1 MVVYGFIRDI
11 RKSIEPAD
19 LIVPWNIEG
28 LGAQITEVL
37 IEDQGRVAIFQP
49 TSKVDQ

>member
-11 RKSIEPAD
+11 RKSIESTD

-28 LGAQITEVL
+28 LGVLGAQRTEVL
-37 IEDQGRVAIFQP
+37 IDDQ
-49 TSKVDQ
+49 